1 LGDGSGRRSWLGGVE
16 GKDGMNGMN
25 GMSFESGRIEI
36 SRLL

>member
-16 GKDGMNGMN
+16 GKDGMNGM
-25 GMSFESGRIEI
+25 SFESGRIEI